1 QRTRKIPQT
10 KTLLSNIATKTNN
23 PVSQSIKNLSTICE
37 RLDVRL
43 NAFVGTILNVFLLWD
58 LKQVFALEEWR
69 KTQSLGISEAF
80 DMLSEFEAIG
90 SMATLHFNRPNWTFP
105 RINYEKTHVLETS
118 KIAHPFISDQ
128 EVIAND
134 YSLSDHQLAL
144 ITGSNMAGK
153 STFLRTVGI
162 NA

>member
-43 NAFVGTILNVFLLWD
+43 NAFVGTLLNIFLLWD

-69 KTQSLGISEAF
+69 KTQSLGIPEAF
-80 DMLSEFEAIG
+80 DMLSEFEAVG
-90 SMATLHFNRPNWTFP
+90 SLSTLHFNRPDWSFP
-105 RINYEKTHVLETS
+105 QINSGQTHVLETTRV
-118 KIAHPFISDQ
+118 AHPFISDQ
-128 EVIAND
+128 EVVANN
-134 YSLSDHQLAL
+134 Y
-144 ITGSNMAGK
+144 
-153 STFLRTVGI
+153 
-162 NA
+162 